1 MGFVKSLV
9 TGKVAKPTTNTFQA
23 KGATLDNASYGDAIQ
38 QAQAN
43 ALAVNPQQ
51 QSLADA
57 LRAASE
63 GRGPSVAEN
72 QLKQTTDQN
81 VQQTA
86 GLIAST
92 RGLNPALA
100 ARLAA
105 KAGADAN
112 LAAAGQGATLR
123 AQEQI
128 AARGQLADVLG
139 GMAQGATSLAGTAGT
154 LQNQQNTT
162 RVQNVL
168 GTEGINAGVATGNQ
182 NAAMEAQKANAG
194 FQGAILGGLASGVGA
209 ALAKAEGGEIP
220 GRPRVRGDHPA
231 NDTVPILA
239 SPGEI
244 VLPRTVA
251 QADDA
256 PERAAEFVAA
266 IKAKK
271 GGDGYGKVLAR
282 TRELEAR
289 FARLERLGPD
299 VDLGAKREAD
309 LPDDQLPV
317 YRGEAAKVMVRPMG
331 RMNEGGEVGEPSLVD
346 ALKAW
351 WRSEGGNEKK
361 SRDVA
366 EAAHAKLPDALSAR
380 GALEKKRAQLRQ
392 IDAALAEN

>member
-1 MGFVKSLV
+1 MGFLKSV
-9 TGKVAKPTTNTFQA
+9 ITGKPAKATVNTFQA
-23 KGATLDNASYGDAIQ
+23 KEATLDESNFADAIR
-38 QAQAN
+38 QAQTN

-51 QSLADA
+51 QALADV
-57 LRAASE
+57 LRASVAGE
-63 GRGPSVAEN
+63 GPSVAEA
-72 QLKQTTDQN
+72 QLKQATDQN

-86 GLIAST
+86 GLIGSQ

-112 LAAAGQGATLR
+112 QTAAGQGATLR

-139 GMAQGATSLAGTAGT
+139 GMQTGATSVLGTAGK
-154 LQNQQNTT
+154 LQEGQNQT

-168 GTEGINAGVATGNQ
+168 GAQGINAGVAAGNQ
-182 NAAMEAQKANAG
+182 QAATEAQKTNTG
-194 FQGAILGGLASGVGA
+194 FQSALVGGLLSGAGA
-209 ALAKAEGGEIP
+209 VLAGGGKAEGGEIP
-220 GRPRVRGDHPA
+220 GKPRVRGDHPA

-251 QADDA
+251 QAKDA

-271 GGDGYGKVLAR
+271 GGDGYGKVLAQ
-282 TRELEAR
+282 TRELDER
-289 FARLERLGPD
+289 LARLERASLD
-299 VDLGAKREAD
+299 EKREVD
-309 LPDDQLPV
+309 LPDYQLPV
-317 YRGEAAKVMVRPMG
+317 YRGETAAG
-331 RMNEGGEVGEPSLVD
+331 RMSEGGEVAEPSLVD

-351 WRSEGGNEKK
+351 WRSEGPKEEK

-380 GALEKKRAQLRQ
+380 GALERKRAQLRQ
-392 IDAALAEN
+392 MDAMLAGN